1 MKKNKLILAAKIL
14 AVVIICLI
22 AFVGIY
28 VQKANKMENVVKDY
42 KLGKDL
48 EGYRE
53 FTLKISD
60 AYKVALF
67 NLNNIN
73 NIITDFLDKTVNYI
87 YSIYEF
93 GLSTAI
99 QFDK

>member
-1 MKKNKLILAAKIL
+1 MNKTKIYD
-14 AVVIICLI
+14 V
-22 AFVGIY
+22 
-28 VQKANKMENVVKDY
+28 
-42 KLGKDL
+42 
-48 EGYRE
+48 
-53 FTLKISD
+53 

-93 GLSTAI
+93 GLTTAI